1 MEDKVMENNRFSKE
15 SLRKTYSPMIE
26 NWEFVWPKEQD
37 MEVAKNVLTMFV
49 KELYVGNGS
58 HMDASGLGKVAIKGK
73 VYGSERAH
81 DGADITTS
89 FVVSIDRVDWKPKRE
104 EWMSGKYGL
113 EEIAAFTEEDI
124 YCATTHSGHKYYFRK
139 LSVSANMFVYL
150 GTICRNL

>member
-1 MEDKVMENNRFSKE
+1 MENNRFSKE